1 MTTNED
7 QLQQMMTLS
16 GLGFPGLQELIHQAV
31 INSWSDAE
39 LMFHVVQS
47 PAFASAFP
55 GIFRADGSL
64 KMSPTDYRAQVDTYR
79 HTAYLLGYSPSDA
92 LIGQWIQGD
101 VSPQEV
107 ADRYTAAN
115 RVKESPQAF
124 AALQSEWKAAGL
136 GNISQAGAANAL
148 LGEAP
153 KQFYDI
159 WERANLRTQASL
171 AGAPISHAE
180 AVRIQGI
187 LPDRATESS
196 VQANMQDLAHQLK
209 TTMPLSRLY
218 ATHGLT
224 RSDLITL
231 EFGGPGREDIA
242 ARAKRALDTEQASWQ
257 AQQTVAATAVT
268 GAVRPNYATQTQ

>member
-1 MTTNED
+1 MTTED
-7 QLQQMMTLS
+7 QLQQVFTLS
-16 GLGFPGLQELIHQAV
+16 GLNFPGLQELIHQAI
-31 INSWSDAE
+31 INSWSNDE

-47 PAFASAFP
+47 PAFAAAFP
-55 GIFRADGSL
+55 GIFRPDGSL
-64 KMSPTDYRAQVDTYR
+64 KMDPASYRAQVDTYR
-79 HTAYLLGYSPSDA
+79 HTAYVLGYNPSA
-92 LIGQWIQGD
+92 ELIGQWIQGD

-115 RVKESPQAF
+115 RIKESPQAF

-136 GNISQAGAANAL
+136 GNITQAGAAHAL
-148 LGEAP
+148 LGQAP

-159 WERANLRTQASL
+159 WERANLRTAATL
-171 AGAPISHAE
+171 AGAPISHGE

-196 VQANMQDLAHQLK
+196 VASSMQDLAHQLK

-218 ATHGLT
+218 ASHGIT

-242 ARAKRALDTEQASWQ
+242 ARAQRALDTEQASWQ
-257 AQQTVAATAVT
+257 QQQTVAAQAVS
-268 GAVRPNYATQTQ
+268 GAVRPNYQTQSQ